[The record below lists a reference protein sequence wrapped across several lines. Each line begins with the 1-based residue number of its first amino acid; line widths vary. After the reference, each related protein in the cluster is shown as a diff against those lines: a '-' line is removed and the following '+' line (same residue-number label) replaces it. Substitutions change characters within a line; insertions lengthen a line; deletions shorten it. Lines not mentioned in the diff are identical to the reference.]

1 MIYDWITSKSNDLD
15 TLFENKIE
23 SNKPIR
29 ILEKDKF
36 GEVNTPSIL
45 INELLDHLPKNVW
58 TNPELTWLDPA
69 AGTGNFPMMIYYR
82 LFTSLAK
89 HFPNKKTRHNHIIE
103 KMLYMVEIN
112 PSSAKELYEIFGPNA
127 NIYKHDFLLI
137 DSSKSRFLDKY
148 DIIIGNPPYQ
158 TTKTHKYVG
167 SVGNKTLWDKFILK
181 SFEMLASDGFLA
193 FITPNSWRRPESK
206 LYEIM
211 TKDHQLLF
219 LHIYGKKDGLEIFK
233 AQTRFDIYI
242 ITGNTPT
249 ASKPILLNTGNL
261 PIILK
266 DKDKQPILLIDEKG
280 IVHKDFDIASWPFLP
295 NYNFANIKKLLVRPG
310 EHGYDVLYDSSMYD
324 ARKLTKNK
332 TKKFKYPIVHTITKK
347 GLGLRYSQKRPQKM
361 AKVLL
366 NFNELQYPYND
377 YKGEYGMSQLTF
389 GLPIKSRSEGDKL
402 VKMINSPMFKE
413 IIKATK
419 WSSFQ
424 TDYRMFKQ
432 YRKPTVSL
440 YEPSL

>member
-15 TLFENKIE
+15 TLFETKIE

-45 INELLDHLPKNVW
+45 INELLDNLPKNIW

-158 TTKTHKYVG
+158 TTKTKKYVG

-211 TKDHQLLF
+211 TKEHQLLF

-233 AQTRFDIYI
+233 AQTRFDCYI
-242 ITGNTPT
+242 ITGNAHT
-249 ASKPILLNTGNL
+249 ASK
-261 PIILK
+261 
-266 DKDKQPILLIDEKG
+266 PILLIDEKG

-295 NYNFANIKKLLVRPG
+295 NYNFANIKKLLTKPG

-347 GLGLRYSQKRPQKM
+347 GLGLRYSQKRPEKK

-389 GLPIKSRSEGDKL
+389 GLPIKSKGEGDKI